1 MGLMYNTETQ
11 KWRFKNTNAYQDSIG
26 TQELTTA
33 EVSEQIYTDFKAF
46 HPTELELHTCLDS
59 IEAHAGKDP
68 ARTYTPSS
76 Q

>member
-26 TQELTTA
+26 TQEMTTA

-46 HPTELELHTCLDS
+46 HIVVDENNE
-59 IEAHAGKDP
+59 
-68 ARTYTPSS
+68 Y
-76 Q
+76 